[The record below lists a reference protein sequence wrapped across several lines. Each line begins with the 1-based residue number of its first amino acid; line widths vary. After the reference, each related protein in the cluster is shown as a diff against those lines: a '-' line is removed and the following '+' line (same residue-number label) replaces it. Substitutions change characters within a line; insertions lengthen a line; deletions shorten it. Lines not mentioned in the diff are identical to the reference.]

1 MKPLGEYGIKTCTT
15 INMLLLLVSILFVWY
30 FFTANATGRKRVSM
44 IVSSLF
50 IVTNTFIMACVS
62 CIATNQAMKS
72 FMVMVPLWWYILY
85 IVFDYIYII
94 IGIVRINILKKS
106 EITEL
111 SIRESVDKIPIGIC
125 LAIDGRVKHINR
137 CMSGIVYAMTGKPVV
152 NIDTFWNKIIDSKM
166 ARKNGVFCLPDS
178 RVFILERKDY
188 FRKNRR
194 YTQIMAYNVSEL
206 YRVIE
211 ETRKKNARLQNVNER
226 LKKYSENVM
235 EVTKNRELLERKMNI
250 HDSLGHLL
258 LVSKRVIE
266 DDNCN
271 LTE

>member
-30 FFTANATGRKRVSM
+30 LFTANATGRKRVSM
-44 IVSSLF
+44 IVSSFF

-72 FMVMVPLWWYILY
+72 LMVMVPLWWYILY
-85 IVFDYIYII
+85 IVFDYIYFI

-137 CMSGIVYAMTGKPVV
+137 CIVV
-152 NIDTFWNKIIDSKM
+152 
-166 ARKNGVFCLPDS
+166 
-178 RVFILERKDY
+178 
-188 FRKNRR
+188 
-194 YTQIMAYNVSEL
+194 L
-206 YRVIE
+206 Y
-211 ETRKKNARLQNVNER
+211 
-226 LKKYSENVM
+226 M
-235 EVTKNRELLERKMNI
+235 P
-250 HDSLGHLL
+250 
-258 LVSKRVIE
+258 
-266 DDNCN
+266 
-271 LTE
+271 